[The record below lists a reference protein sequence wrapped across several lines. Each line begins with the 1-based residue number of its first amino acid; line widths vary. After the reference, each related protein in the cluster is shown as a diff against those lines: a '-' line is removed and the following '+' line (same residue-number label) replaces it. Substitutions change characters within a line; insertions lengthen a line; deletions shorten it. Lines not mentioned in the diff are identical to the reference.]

1 MEKRILALGIILF
14 LGLGLTVAQ
23 NVKFYAQVDRTQ
35 IYLDEQLTLTV
46 FLEGEVGS
54 IPKPKFPPL
63 TQFVIYEAGR
73 SQNFSYVNGQVSS
86 SVNYNYVLMPR
97 MAGKFTIPP
106 IEIELEGKTFQT
118 NPIEITVLAG
128 QSKGEPL
135 QKDQMR
141 ATKQAQDLW
150 IETSLD
156 KNKAYVGEQVTL
168 TLKFYQGV
176 RLFQNP
182 EYTPPSLTGFW
193 TEDLPPQKKYYQN
206 IAGRRYYVQEIK
218 TALFPTTSGKKTI
231 GSAEL
236 KCRIEDLESV
246 FNRDPFSLFDKD
258 LSQLFSQG
266 KPKILHS
273 KPLSLE
279 VLPLPPGQ
287 PANFSGAV
295 GEFKLKAELDKTEA
309 ETGQPLTLKITISGK
324 GNLKSITAPPLPEIA
339 SLRTYNSSNSENI
352 SKSDYQLQGTKTF
365 EQILIPKEPGSLVIP
380 PAEFSYF
387 DVSRKEYR
395 TLKSPSFTISVRSAG
410 AIPLASVPVTSN
422 EISAGIKDIHYLK
435 TELGRAESRSL
446 VLKNPVFIALQI
458 VPVIA
463 LIIFWRRET
472 ARQKFLNNRSLAR
485 FRLAYKKAQ
494 KGLDFARQS
503 LVADKEAEFYSHLHR
518 TLCNYLADKVNLPES
533 GNWFTEELLARLNQ
547 STLPTAEFKQIQ
559 EVLEACEQARFGG
572 GRADKNR
579 RLLLWELTK
588 NLIDLL
594 EKGDWFKRVKIT
606 A

>member
-1 MEKRILALGIILF
+1 MILTLSLSVSA
-14 LGLGLTVAQ
+14 AQ
-23 NVKFYAQVDRTQ
+23 NIKFYAQVDRTQ
-35 IYLDEQLTLTV
+35 IYLDEQLTLMIS
-46 FLEGEVGS
+46 LEGDVGT

-106 IEIELEGKTFQT
+106 IEIELEGKTFKT
-118 NPIEITVLAG
+118 TPIEITVLAG
-128 QSKGEPL
+128 KSRGEPL
-135 QKDQMR
+135 QRDQMQ

-156 KNKAYVGEQVTL
+156 KSKAYVGEQVTL

-266 KPKILHS
+266 KPKILRS

-279 VLPLPPGQ
+279 VFPLPPGQ
-287 PANFSGAV
+287 PANFGGAV

-324 GNLKSITAPPLPEIA
+324 GNVKSITAPPLPEMA

-352 SKSDYQLQGTKTF
+352 SKAGYQLQGTKTF

-380 PAEFSYF
+380 PVEFSYF
-387 DVSRKEYR
+387 DISRKEYR
-395 TLKSPSFTISVRSAG
+395 TLKSPSFTITVRSAG
-410 AIPLASVPVTSN
+410 AIPLASVPAASN

-435 TELGRAESRSL
+435 TELGRVENRSL
-446 VLKNPVFIALQI
+446 VLKSPAFIALQI
-458 VPVIA
+458 VPVLA
-463 LIIFWRRET
+463 LIVLWRREN
-472 ARQKFLNNRSLAR
+472 ARQKLLNNRSLAR
-485 FRLAYKKAQ
+485 FCLAYKNAQ
-494 KGLDFARQS
+494 KRLDFARQS
-503 LVADKEAEFYSHLHR
+503 LVADREAEFYSHLHR
-518 TLCNYLADKVNLPES
+518 TLCNYLADKLNLPEV

-547 STLPTAEFKQIQ
+547 STVPTTEFKQIQ
-559 EVLEACEQARFGG
+559 EVLEACDQARFGRAG
-572 GRADKNR
+572 ADKNR
-579 RLLLWELTK
+579 RLLLLELTK
-588 NLIDLL
+588 NLIEVL
-594 EKGDWFKRVKIT
+594 EKGKWFNKVKVT